1 MHPVDWAVIIIYFVW
16 ILWDGMRRSK
26 RTDELEGYFLAN
38 RSLPWWAVGL
48 SVMATQLSAITLVGT
63 TGRGYAEGMSVLQ
76 LYFGLPIAMVILSIT
91 VVPFFYRA
99 GVYTAYEYLERRFDV
114 KTRTLTSVLFLLSR
128 GLSCGAVLSAP
139 SVILSIIFGWD
150 FTLTVAAMGIPAVM
164 YTIVGGVQAVT
175 WADVKQMAVIIVGVG
190 AAVIVLILGLP
201 NQLSVGD
208 ALHIA
213 GSTGRLQAID
223 FSFDLD
229 QDVYVLV
236 RHDRRPVPDAVV
248 LRVRSEP
255 GAALPHGEVGGRGAS
270 LAADERVRQDPAAV
284 RDPADRRVH
293 VHVLPVP
300 AGADAVQRRPRS
312 GSAAER
318 ARGGIRGAG
327 AEVRRRR
334 RTRGAWRPSGSPTA
348 RRSGDEGA
356 IAQATESFKK
366 SDAEVNAVRGQAVAL
381 VRDVTP
387 DKGFGDVNYVFPTFV
402 TSHMPI
408 GLVGLIIAAI
418 FAASMSTIA
427 AELNSLATATVI
439 DFYKRHLVPS
449 GTDAQYLRAAKIATG
464 FWGVFACVVAFYAAS
479 LGPLIDVVN
488 RFGSFF
494 YGSILGVFVLAIG
507 TKRATSLGAFVGLFA
522 GMAAVSYAASYT
534 NIAFLWH
541 NVIGA
546 VTVVVV
552 GMLVSLVD
560 PRGRRAIEA
569 SETPARSSRAVR
581 SRAVSRILITYSS
594 HLQNA
599 RAPRV
604 S

>member
-1 MHPVDWAVIIIYFVW
+1 MHPVDWAVIILYFVW

-76 LYFGLPIAMVILSIT
+76 LYFGLPVAMVILSIT

-190 AAVIVLILGLP
+190 AAVVVLILGLP

-223 FSFDLD
+223 FSLDLNKTYTFWSGMIGGLFLMLSYFGCD
-229 QDVYVLV
+229 QSQVQRYLTAKSVNEGRHSLLMSAFVKIPLQFVIPLIGVFMFTFYLFQPAPMLFNGVHDQEV
-236 RHDRRPVPDAVV
+236 RQSA
-248 LRVRSEP
+248 
-255 GAALPHGEVGGRGAS
+255 RGAEYAG
-270 LAADERVRQDPAAV
+270 LEQKFQVAQEA
-284 RDPADRRVH
+284 RRVE
-293 VHVLPVP
+293 
-300 AGADAVQRRPRS
+300 
-312 GSAAER
+312 AER
-318 ARGGIRGAG
+318 LGA
-327 AEVRRRR
+327 
-334 RTRGAWRPSGSPTA
+334 A
-348 RRSGDEGA
+348 RRSGDDGA

-366 SDAEVNAVRGQAVAL
+366 SDAEVKAVRGQAVAL

-439 DFYKRHLVPS
+439 DLYKRHLVPS

-541 NVIGA
+541 NVIGCVA
-546 VTVVVV
+546 VVIV

-569 SETPARSSRAVR
+569 ADA
-581 SRAVSRILITYSS
+581 
-594 HLQNA
+594 A
-599 RAPRV
+599 RA
-604 S
+604 